1 MFRDLIYI
9 CLGYLSGSI
18 LYARIFAGL
27 FHRENMFE
35 QSRDHNPGTA
45 NAFMYGGF
53 WCGLFTLLFDVLKG
67 FFPVYLFM
75 RYGNAVEAGPFTTA
89 LAIAAPVIG
98 HTFPVFYGFR
108 GGKGI
113 AVTFGCLAGLVPAL
127 EAFWILVFF
136 FIGFSTV
143 LQISPHFYR
152 TIFSYAF
159 SLVIMFREIS
169 NPAVVWGFFFITA
182 VVLIRMFT
190 SKEERKC
197 LEVKLLGCSHT
208 LMWDRRRT

>member
-1 MFRDLIYI
+1 MLRTVLFI
-9 CLGYLSGSI
+9 CMGYLSGSV
-18 LYARIFAGL
+18 LYAVVFAKIFQKGDIL
-27 FHRENMFE
+27 E
-35 QSRDHNPGTA
+35 QSSDHNPGTA

-127 EAFWILVFF
+127 EAFWVLVFF

-159 SLVIMFREIS
+159 SLLIMFREIG
-169 NPAVVWGFFFITA
+169 NPAVVWGFSLITA